1 MAFYFFWC
9 LGGESRGCCPG
20 RRDALGEP
28 GGGSDRSEAQGCS
41 LAAST
46 PVLGGRGG
54 TSHVCRRQNL
64 KPWLARGRNEAE
76 KAEVWGWRR
85 SAEGGVARQPR
96 VGFFFCCRDLSGKML
111 RGPGAP
117 PNPQKCCPRPRCGV
131 RGVGRR
137 PDSSAEQMDLHNNN
151 LALSVLGAGQR
162 LEGMGTCPSLEKHLR
177 NCVVRPLRGSG
188 RCCLRWGFC
197 LSIGCF
203 GRFA

>member
-117 PNPQKCCPRPRCGV
+117 PNPQNVARAPDVVSGVLAGALTAPRSRWIYITIIWRCRCSALGSVWRGWEPALRSESTCVIVLCAHSAVVEGAAFGGV
-131 RGVGRR
+131 
-137 PDSSAEQMDLHNNN
+137 
-151 LALSVLGAGQR
+151 
-162 LEGMGTCPSLEKHLR
+162 
-177 NCVVRPLRGSG
+177 
-188 RCCLRWGFC
+188 
-197 LSIGCF
+197 
-203 GRFA
+203 FACQ